1 MRRGFT
7 LAEIAVA
14 AGLSIVLLALV
25 GTGVVWMRNSMR
37 LVTSLDQDSQVLWLS
52 RLLNAEL
59 NQAREILFPPPPTG
73 DKPTVAHQ
81 VAFVDSEG
89 DVTVLF
95 VEEAGRLIQF
105 SQDRGKFRDLFLGV
119 GDLIIRRLD
128 RHTISYEVKRTDTP
142 EPETISGVFQIQPVE
157 AL

>member
-52 RLLNAEL
+52 RLLNTEL
-59 NQAREILFPPPPTG
+59 NQAREILFPPPPSG
-73 DKPTVAHQ
+73 DEPTVAHQ
-81 VAFVDSEG
+81 MAFVDSEG

-105 SQDRGKFRDLFLGV
+105 SRDRDKFRDLFLGV